1 MEGLREGVMDNT
13 ENKEISIE
21 EEKRAFTQKMFSELS
36 QVLSGIHIKRDASEI
51 SNCFS
56 EIRKA
61 VMLGDVKGDI
71 SSYVLNKMKEMNL
84 LDNSNDVKKLEEN
97 VANFGERNNEA
108 YSKLKERSNKEG
120 GDSFVDNLSYR
131 VFMDK
136 SFSDVQA
143 NAIYRASME
152 ASYNQYKGQKDADLS
167 YDFKQGLKKSG
178 RFTDEEINK
187 LGEMAKMSIEAT
199 KDVEKLP
206 NNIEK
211 LFNKKFENE
220 KLEESLIKIASKDVN
235 NISKPM
241 ENQFEPKLNGQNESN
256 LLKDKNNNK
265 VNENNFVSEVFDKA
279 YLDRS
284 FSDDKQYRIYN
295 AAFDALYE
303 QYKGGKQVNL
313 TEVFMENIEK
323 SGQFNDEEK
332 KKLKEFSLK
341 TEEDVKDAKNIP
353 ENLKESFD
361 KKLKNEKEIKD
372 LKNKTNSLK
381 ESNQI
386 EGFDSVM
393 FTKAYSDT
401 SFSNEQ
407 RSGIYRAS
415 IDAMYALYKGGK
427 QVNLTDAFMEN
438 IEKSGKF
445 NDEEK
450 KKLKGFSLEAVEEVK
465 DVEKIPQR
473 LLKVFEKT
481 QKIEEVMNNA
491 VSGSNALKG
500 SEYNVNIE
508 ANKQDEELKN
518 LIAER
523 VKKDAEWKKR
533 QEETNNVF
541 EQKIQKV
548 AQSRNDSNF
557 LTSFMEEAVMLNPN
571 PEQTSFIFNK
581 LREVSEQTGNN
592 SDKTSE
598 RADTLLKKSIKDSNV
613 FSDFEKER
621 LFETMDK
628 LSNIYANDA
637 RKPSDIKI
645 EAKKENVVNNEKV
658 EPALRKEEVNIKK
671 ENTVK
676 PNELHNGHINMEN
689 RTSNVNENRS
699 INNPKPEFS
708 SYIQMAQ
715 NKIAK
720 ENAPIG
726 FASRILS
733 DMDKH
738 PHISRE
744 TKDMFLDMAIK
755 TSKEVAAQGLNM
767 GSIEGMEAF
776 AEIIGKKMKDNKEF
790 GENGLK
796 DVKEIMEKGVYFN
809 QLPNAWN
816 LTDKV
821 LNAGIDDKPSENKK
835 EEVKV
840 ENKPKETVNEAK
852 SVNTKDEVVKENNG
866 AKPLDAEFELK
877 LKRVENSEAYKDLVI
892 SANLN
897 EEQQEAVKK
906 AMALKL
912 PSESK
917 ENAQNKVAIE
927 EKPKENAPKEKV
939 SNGKSVEETLVDEVI
954 KKGNLSKETGDEI
967 LNIASQME
975 QSRLKGESLNGKTYS
990 EVFID
995 KVIASKE
1002 ISEKDKN
1009 KLLDMAIK
1017 TESKEIASK
1026 EKGNRL
1032 YFDESKMARFD
1043 QLNLSD
1049 DMKKALDFEV
1059 KDGKFSIKIPE
1070 DDKLKKDVI
1079 NRIKVQE
1086 GKEKIE
1092 LMNKGEMPKAQK
1104 PVMKD
1109 LSSNL
1114 TQFMAQNNSR

>member
-1 MEGLREGVMDNT
+1 MDNT

>member
-1 MEGLREGVMDNT
+1 MDNT
-13 ENKEISIE
+13 ENKEISIQ
-21 EEKRAFTQKMFSELS
+21 EEKRAFIQKMYSELS
-36 QVLSGIHIKRDASEI
+36 QILSGIHIKRDAGEI

-61 VMLGDVKGDI
+61 VMLGEVKGDI
-71 SSYVLNKMKEMNL
+71 SSYVLSKMKEMNL
-84 LDNSNDVKKLEEN
+84 LDNSSDVKKLEEN

-143 NAIYRASME
+143 NAIYRASMN

-167 YDFKQGLKKSG
+167 SDFKQGLKKSG

-206 NNIEK
+206 KNIEM
-211 LFNKKFENE
+211 LFNKKFETE
-220 KLEESLIKIASKDVN
+220 KLKEAVAKNASRDVD
-235 NISKPM
+235 NISKFP
-241 ENQFEPKLNGQNESN
+241 ENQFEPKQNGQNESN
-256 LLKDKNNNK
+256 QLKDKNNK
-265 VNENNFVSEVFDKA
+265 VNENNFVNEMFEKA

-284 FSDDKQYRIYN
+284 FSDDKQHRIYK

-323 SGQFNDEEK
+323 TGQFNDEEK

-341 TEEDVKDAKNIP
+341 TEEDVKDAKNVP
-353 ENLKESFD
+353 ENLKELFD
-361 KKLKNEKEIKD
+361 KKLKNEKEIND
-372 LKNKTNSLK
+372 LENKTNRLK
-381 ESNQI
+381 ESNQYD
-386 EGFDSVM
+386 GFDSVM
-393 FTKAYSDT
+393 FDKVYSDK
-401 SFSNEQ
+401 SFSGEQ
-407 RSGIYRAS
+407 KSKIILAS
-415 IDAMYALYKGGK
+415 MDALYAQYKDGK
-427 QVNLTDAFMEN
+427 QVNLTEVFMES

-450 KKLKGFSLEAVEEVK
+450 KKLKFFSLEAAEKVK
-465 DVEKIPQR
+465 DIDKVPER
-473 LLKVFEKT
+473 LVKNFEKAL
-481 QKIEEVMNNA
+481 KFEEDLKKMNNINKA
-491 VSGSNALKG
+491 NALNG

-518 LIAER
+518 LLAER
-523 VKKDAEWKKR
+523 AKKDAEWKKR
-533 QEETNNVF
+533 HEEVNNDL
-541 EQKIQKV
+541 EQKIQKL

-557 LTSFMEEAVMLNPN
+557 LTSFMEEAVKLRPN
-571 PEQTSFIFNK
+571 PQQTSFIFNK

-621 LFETMDK
+621 LFETMDM
-628 LSNIYANDA
+628 LSNIYENDV

-645 EAKKENVVNNEKV
+645 EAKKENTVNHEKV
-658 EPALRKEEVNIKK
+658 EPALHKEDVNIKK
-671 ENTVK
+671 ENAVK
-676 PNELHNGHINMEN
+676 SNELHNGHINMEN
-689 RTSNVNENRS
+689 RS
-699 INNPKPEFS
+699 IYKIEPEIS
-708 SYIQMAQ
+708 PYMQMAK
-715 NKIAK
+715 NKIDN

-755 TSKEVAAQGLNM
+755 TSKEVANQGLTM
-767 GSIEGMEAF
+767 ASIEGMEAF

-796 DVKEIMEKGVYFN
+796 NVKEMMEKGVYFN
-809 QLPNAWN
+809 NLVMAKE

-821 LNAGIDDKPSENKK
+821 LNAGIEDKPLENKK

-852 SVNTKDEVVKENNG
+852 SVNAKDEVAKENNG
-866 AKPLDAEFELK
+866 AKPLDAEFEQK
-877 LKRVENSEAYKDLVI
+877 LKRVENSEEYKDLVI

-897 EEQQEAVKK
+897 EAQQEAVKK

-917 ENAQNKVAIE
+917 ENAQNKVVID
-927 EKPKENAPKEKV
+927 EKPKENASKGNKPKEEMPKEKV
-939 SNGKSVEETLVDEVI
+939 SDGKNVKSVEETLVDEVI

-967 LNIASQME
+967 LNIAAQME

-990 EVFID
+990 EVFMD

-1086 GKEKIE
+1086 GKEKIVQ
-1092 LMNKGEMPKAQK
+1092 MNKGEMPKPQK
-1104 PVMKD
+1104 PVKND

-1114 TQFMAQNNSR
+1114 AHFMAQNNGR

>member
-1 MEGLREGVMDNT
+1 MDNT
-13 ENKEISIE
+13 ENKEISIQ

-36 QVLSGIHIKRDASEI
+36 QVLSGIHIKGDASEI

-71 SSYVLNKMKEMNL
+71 SSYVLSKIKEMNL

-97 VANFGERNNEA
+97 VANFGEINNEA

-143 NAIYRASME
+143 NAIYRASMD

-206 NNIEK
+206 ENIEK
-211 LFNKKFENE
+211 LFNKKLENE
-220 KLEESLIKIASKDVN
+220 KLEESLTKIASKDVN

-241 ENQFEPKLNGQNESN
+241 ENRFEPKQNGQNEFN

-265 VNENNFVSEVFDKA
+265 VNENNFVSEVFGKA

-353 ENLKESFD
+353 EKLKESFD

-393 FTKAYSDT
+393 FDKVYSDK
-401 SFSNEQ
+401 SFSGEQ
-407 RSGIYRAS
+407 KGKIILAS
-415 IDAMYALYKGGK
+415 MDALYAQYKDGK
-427 QVNLTDAFMEN
+427 QVNLTEVFMES

-450 KKLKGFSLEAVEEVK
+450 KKLKGFSLEAAEKVK
-465 DVEKIPQR
+465 DIDKVPER
-473 LLKVFEKT
+473 LVKNFEKAL
-481 QKIEEVMNNA
+481 KFEEDLKKMNNINKA
-491 VSGSNALKG
+491 NALNG
-500 SEYNVNIE
+500 SEYNVNDE

-518 LIAER
+518 LLAER

-533 QEETNNVF
+533 HEEVNNDF

-581 LREVSEQTGNN
+581 LRDVSGQMDGNN
-592 SDKTSE
+592 DKFNE

-628 LSNIYANDA
+628 LSNIYANDE

-645 EAKKENVVNNEKV
+645 EAKKENTVNHEKV

-671 ENTVK
+671 ENIVK

-699 INNPKPEFS
+699 INNPKHEFS

-738 PHISRE
+738 PNISKE

-790 GENGLK
+790 GENGLN

-821 LNAGIDDKPSENKK
+821 LNAGIDDKPLENKK

-897 EEQQEAVKK
+897 EAQQEAVKK

-927 EKPKENAPKEKV
+927 EKPKEKV
-939 SNGKSVEETLVDEVI
+939 SNSKSVEETLVDEVI

-967 LNIASQME
+967 LNIASQIE

-990 EVFID
+990 EVFMD

-1079 NRIKVQE
+1079 NRIRVQE

-1092 LMNKGEMPKAQK
+1092 LMNKGEMPKPQK